1 MLRELQISHFTLID
15 DQTIEFAPGL
25 NVISGES
32 GAGKSILLEA
42 LKFIS
47 GGRARSESI
56 RAGREKLE
64 VHALFDLSEI
74 PHTTLADLPDFLK
87 EALESKEL
95 HLSRELSRTAR
106 SKVYING
113 KLAPLSQLEQLGSL
127 LVSVCGQS
135 QHMQLLD
142 PSYQLWLLDQFAGN
156 SELAKQYS
164 DSYLAWKSISNKLN
178 ELEKRISEASL
189 RRAQL
194 EFVLE
199 ELSQAELKEGRRSEL
214 EKEIKL
220 LSEAEASQICC
231 ANIEQLISD
240 GIYETLGQLK
250 SELIR
255 LRKFRADPEL
265 LVSELAVL
273 EQSLFDIETKINHTK
288 EQSEVNEE
296 SLASLR
302 TELDLLARLER
313 KYKRDEKALLEL
325 KTNAAAELETLS
337 DEQSI
342 ERLRAEALTLL
353 RKVIELAVKLSKSR
367 KKAATTLCRAAEKE
381 LETLNIKGAR
391 LSFEFEEKADLIKL
405 EPKFELSTE
414 FENIVSEIGLGSAGF
429 DRGELMLSTIEGEP
443 LKPLKRVASGGELSR
458 ITLVLKTLLKDRG
471 GVNVMVFDEV
481 DTGISGSIARSVGE
495 KLRALSAHSQVICIT
510 HLAQVASLADQH
522 ILVEKSR
529 LSNALSTVRTL
540 KNEQQVEEIARMLA
554 GYDITKST
562 RESARELITSKSARI
577 S

>member
-32 GAGKSILLEA
+32 GAGKSVLLEA

-56 RAGREKLE
+56 RAGRDKLE
-64 VHALFDLSEI
+64 VHALFDLS
-74 PHTTLADLPDFLK
+74 TLPDSTISTLPDFIK
-87 EALESKEL
+87 ENLDSKEL
-95 HLSRELSRTAR
+95 HLSRELGRTAR

-113 KLAPLSQLEQLGSL
+113 KLAPLSHLEQLGSL

-142 PSYQLWLLDQFAGN
+142 PSYQLLLLDQFAGN
-156 SELAKQYS
+156 SELVKQYTEF
-164 DSYLAWKSISNKLN
+164 YQAWKNSSTELK

-194 EFVLE
+194 EFVVE
-199 ELSQAELKEGRRSEL
+199 ELSQTELKEGMRAEL

-220 LSEAEASQICC
+220 LSEAEASQISCS
-231 ANIEQLISD
+231 NIVQLMSS
-240 GIYETLGQLK
+240 GIYETLSQIK

-255 LRKFRADPEL
+255 LRKTRAEPEL
-265 LVSELAVL
+265 LVPELAIL
-273 EQSLFDIETKINHTK
+273 EQTLFEIEAKIEETR
-288 EQSEVNEE
+288 QLSEVNEE
-296 SLASLR
+296 SLANLR
-302 TELDLLARLER
+302 AELDLLARLER
-313 KYKRDEKALLEL
+313 KYKRNECALLEL
-325 KTNAAAELETLS
+325 KNSAILELESLS
-337 DEQSI
+337 DEESV
-342 ERLRAEALTLL
+342 ERLRAKTKELFV
-353 RKVIELAVKLSKSR
+353 KVIELALKLSKSR
-367 KKAATTLCRAAEKE
+367 KKASTTLCRAAEKE
-381 LETLNIKGAR
+381 LETLNIKGAQ
-391 LSFEFEEKADLIKL
+391 LSFEFQEVDITQFNSSLDPENKL
-405 EPKFELSTE
+405 AEAALSSTG
-414 FENIVSEIGLGSAGF
+414 I
-429 DRGELMLSTIEGEP
+429 DKGELMLSTISGEP

-471 GVNVMVFDEV
+471 GVNVLVFDEV

-522 ILVEKSR
+522 ILVEKSQ

-562 RESARELITSKSARI
+562 RESARELITSKSSRI